1 MPQRPDHLGPLKLK
15 LIHWETLKVLF
26 PCSTQNKAHL
36 VMFRIIWY
44 SLAKQKKRIQNT
56 FNQRSPYKKKIIRIL
71 KDLRT
76 MNLSNPQRR
85 KPKVTSSIHKRQV
98 TAVCPIQRTY
108 SCSGYLGSSDIGQSK
123 RNTNTQVKNLTEYSC
138 ARSTPHLTLVPGFS
152 ACVMLWYAVVSDV
165 AGLRDVS

>member
-1 MPQRPDHLGPLKLK
+1 MCKICLCRYLKLK

-44 SLAKQKKRIQNT
+44 SLVKQKKRIQNT

-71 KDLRT
+71 KDHRT
-76 MNLSNPQRR
+76 MNLSNPQRL

-98 TAVCPIQRTY
+98 TTVCPIQRTY

-123 RNTNTQVKNLTEYSC
+123 RIQIHKWKTWP
-138 ARSTPHLTLVPGFS
+138 STRAPGVHRTSPSFQDS
-152 ACVMLWYAVVSDV
+152 
-165 AGLRDVS
+165 LRV